1 MNNLFIKPSN
11 NNIVKLKYFA
21 CTVLVLLLCFLHSPT
36 AEAKRYS
43 FDIDAQR
50 EVYLTRSAK
59 PGFKM
64 VKVIVYGRSVDK
76 AIEKAMMDAVVALTF
91 YGASGEGEMGNT
103 PAILLE
109 GRKAYDHKTKY
120 FDKFFK
126 KGAFMPFVKRV
137 NRDYPT
143 GKDNVKTS
151 RGRRIQILLLVNWNG
166 LAKTYKDAGLK
177 TIVSGLSDY

>member
-1 MNNLFIKPSN
+1 MQLRELKNYVVLF
-11 NNIVKLKYFA
+11 LL
-21 CTVLVLLLCFLHSPT
+21 LVLSFTPV
-36 AEAKRYS
+36 EAKRYS
-43 FDIDAQR
+43 FKIDSQR
-50 EVYLTRSAK
+50 EVYVTRSAK
-59 PGFKM
+59 SGFKM
-64 VKVIVYGRSVDK
+64 VKVIVYGRNVDK

-103 PAILLE
+103 PAILFE
-109 GRKAYDHKTKY
+109 GRKAYDNKKKY

-126 KGAFMPFVKRV
+126 KGAFMSFVKRV
-137 NRDYPT
+137 NSDYPT

-151 RGRRIQILLLVNWNG
+151 KGRRIQILLLVDWNG

>member
-1 MNNLFIKPSN
+1 MGKLFVKFSSS
-11 NNIVKLKYFA
+11 IVKQKHFVY
-21 CTVLVLLLCFLHSPT
+21 TLLLFVVCFLYSSV
-36 AEAKRYS
+36 AVAKRYS
-43 FDIDAQR
+43 FEIDAQR

-126 KGAFMPFVKRV
+126 KGAFMSFVKRV

-177 TIVSGLSDY
+177 TIVGGLSDY